1 MRRPSVRASEAE
13 ERAAWC
19 LWLWLR
25 LGGAE
30 PGCDLDA
37 ALREF
42 RAAGWGRRSLGG
54 RWRLRERRGRD
65 LAANPKRPADKSNGE
80 GPQ

>member
-1 MRRPSVRASEAE
+1 
-13 ERAAWC
+13 

-25 LGGAE
+25 LGGAA

-65 LAANPKRPADKSNGE
+65 LAANRERPDDKSNGE